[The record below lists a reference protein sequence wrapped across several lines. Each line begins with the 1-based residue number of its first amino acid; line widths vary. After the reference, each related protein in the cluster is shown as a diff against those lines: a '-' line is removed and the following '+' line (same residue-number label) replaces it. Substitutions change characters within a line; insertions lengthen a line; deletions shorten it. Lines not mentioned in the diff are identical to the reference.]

1 MRQHLDGYSERTLNF
16 IRFSGI
22 AIPIIYIVYG
32 ILIATNVIDR
42 YEQFSFEAFFV
53 LGFWWVILAIVQFT
67 GDIRDTKLNY
77 IRIGGFH
84 LVGAATLL
92 FITGVPSIFAIFWII
107 NVLSAFTFFS
117 RKGLQ
122 VSILLFAA
130 VSVLDILMASDGTTV
145 QSWLYHFAAFSA
157 VALSGLVIL
166 SIQNDLGLKYSISV
180 QNTMLDVLQK
190 DRFTVIINNL
200 QESVISTDR
209 HGIVQLYNAAT
220 LNLLDTNVPIRK
232 KHIGNVLHLKDASGK
247 PYTLLKELEKAV
259 GTVIRDDLRM
269 RFGMPEEI
277 RVELTFTPIRSSY
290 TKTEKT
296 DSHDGYIIMLR
307 DVTKAKSLEEE
318 RDEFISVVS
327 HELRTPITV
336 IEAEISNLQALMQH
350 PDVSKEMK
358 EDALAGAHS
367 QVMYLAKMVNDLSAL
382 SRAERGVG
390 DAIEEINL
398 KDMVHSLYDEFSESA
413 HEKGLK
419 LNLDLSPKL
428 SPLNSSRLYLEELLK
443 NFINNSIKYTKA
455 GSVTISAKQTGN
467 EISFAVKDTG
477 IGISKS
483 DQEKVFNK
491 FFRSEDYRTRETSG
505 TGLGLYVSAK
515 LAKKLGTKIV
525 LVSRLNHGSVF
536 SFSLP
541 IGSKNVD

>member
-1 MRQHLDGYSERTLNF
+1 
-16 IRFSGI
+16 
-22 AIPIIYIVYG
+22 
-32 ILIATNVIDR
+32 
-42 YEQFSFEAFFV
+42 
-53 LGFWWVILAIVQFT
+53 
-67 GDIRDTKLNY
+67 
-77 IRIGGFH
+77 
-84 LVGAATLL
+84 
-92 FITGVPSIFAIFWII
+92 
-107 NVLSAFTFFS
+107 
-117 RKGLQ
+117 
-122 VSILLFAA
+122 
-130 VSVLDILMASDGTTV
+130 
-145 QSWLYHFAAFSA
+145 
-157 VALSGLVIL
+157 
-166 SIQNDLGLKYSISV
+166 
-180 QNTMLDVLQK
+180 MLDVLQK

-220 LNLLDTNVPIRK
+220 LNLLDTNVPIRE

-247 PYTLLKELEKAV
+247 PYSLLKELEKAI

-428 SPLNSSRLYLEELLK
+428 SPLNSSRLYLEELLQ